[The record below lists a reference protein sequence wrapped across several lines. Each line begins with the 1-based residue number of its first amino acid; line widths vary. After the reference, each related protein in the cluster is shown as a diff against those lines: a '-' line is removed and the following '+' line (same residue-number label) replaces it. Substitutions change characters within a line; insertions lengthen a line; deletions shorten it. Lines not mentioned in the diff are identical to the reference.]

1 MVYTNKHIPIHEQV
15 TEIMPEPTAADREL
29 ADAFKALGHPV
40 RVALLHRLLNGEP
53 CVSDLHECL
62 GQSQPSVSQHLG
74 VLRDRGLVVPERKGN
89 RTCYH
94 PADQRLRDLLNLARE
109 ILAQPGPMEGSE

>member
-1 MVYTNKHIPIHEQV
+1 
-15 TEIMPEPTAADREL
+15 MPEPTAKDREL

-74 VLRDRGLVVPERKGN
+74 VLRDRGLIVPRRKGN

-94 PADQRLRDLLNLARE
+94 PSDERLRDLLNLARDM
-109 ILAQPGPMEGSE
+109 LANPTAPEGTE